1 MTLYLV
7 GPSLTGSK
15 YLQMGVVP
23 DQLKFGN
30 QNAVIVKHKSG
41 FFTPRHRSS
50 ISFAG
55 PGRLSAADNSP
66 LSSILFYT

>member
-1 MTLYLV
+1 MNLYFA
-7 GPSLTGSK
+7 GSSLTGTK

-41 FFTPRHRSS
+41 FFTPRHCSS
-50 ISFAG
+50 ISV
-55 PGRLSAADNSP
+55 
-66 LSSILFYT
+66 SIDRDV

>member
-1 MTLYLV
+1 MTLYIV

-30 QNAVIVKHKSG
+30 QNAVIVKHKPG
-41 FFTPRHRSS
+41 FFTPRHRSL

-55 PGRLSAADNSP
+55 PGRLSATDNSQ
-66 LSSILFYT
+66 LSNILFYT